1 METPEPKPLGR
12 AEALTLAQ
20 VADGDPASLVDWV
33 ALQHLKRRGFVEETP
48 PSGWK
53 LTEDGKKAHRGRVP

>member
-1 METPEPKPLGR
+1 MENIEPKPLGR
-12 AEALTLAQ
+12 AEAITLAQ

-33 ALQHLKRRGFVEETP
+33 ALQHLKRRGFVEEML